1 MQRPRRPS
9 PKEEAMTNMLKEIR
23 PEEVKDNPFT
33 LIGKDGMLVT
43 AGEPASFNTMT
54 ASWGGLGVL
63 WGKNVCFSVIRPV
76 RYTYT
81 FIERSDAYTLCF
93 FEERYKDALT
103 LCGTKSG
110 RDTDK
115 VAATGLT
122 PALDDG
128 PIYFREARLV
138 FQCRKLYFQDLIPAN
153 FKDRALETFYPQKD
167 YHRLYV
173 GEITRCL
180 AR

>member
-1 MQRPRRPS
+1 M
-9 PKEEAMTNMLKEIR
+9 
-23 PEEVKDNPFT
+23 
-33 LIGKDGMLVT
+33 
-43 AGEPASFNTMT
+43 
-54 ASWGGLGVL
+54 L

-76 RYTYT
+76 RHTYA
-81 FIERSDAYTLCF
+81 FIEGSDAYSLCF
-93 FEERYKDALT
+93 FGAEHKDVLT

-122 PALDDG
+122 PVFHDG
-128 PIYFREARLV
+128 PIYFAQARLV
-138 FQCRKLYFQDLIPAN
+138 FQCRKLYFQDLIPAH
-153 FKDRALETFYPQKD
+153 FIDPAIEGFYPQKD

>member
-1 MQRPRRPS
+1 
-9 PKEEAMTNMLKEIR
+9 MTRMLREMH

-76 RYTYT
+76 RYTYA

-93 FEERYKDALT
+93 FEDRYKDALT

-115 VAATGLT
+115 VAETGLT
-122 PALDDG
+122 PVLNDG
-128 PIYFREARLV
+128 PIYFEEARLV
-138 FQCRKLYFQDLIPAN
+138 FQCRKLYFQDIIPAH
-153 FKDRALETFYPQKD
+153 FKDRAIDAFYPQKD

-180 AR
+180 ARQPLP

>member
-1 MQRPRRPS
+1 MARELAQID
-9 PKEEAMTNMLKEIR
+9 PKD
-23 PEEVKDNPFT
+23 VKDNPFN

-63 WGKNVCFSVIRPV
+63 WGKDVCFSVIRPG

-93 FEERYKDALT
+93 FGEKYKDVLAF
-103 LCGTKSG
+103 CGTKSG
-110 RDTDK
+110 RDVDK

-122 PALDDG
+122 PVLGDG
-128 PIYFREARLV
+128 PIYFEEARLV
-138 FQCRKLYFQDLIPAN
+138 FQCRKLYFQDLIPAQ
-153 FKDRALETFYPQKD
+153 FKDPAIEAMYPEKD
-167 YHRLYV
+167 YHRMYV
-173 GEITRCL
+173 GAITRCL